1 MYECAV
7 RAMRKQLKLNSDSVG
22 CGSKRCK
29 QGYGDAC
36 GGSGGVC
43 IWRSLESGG
52 RFCVCAFGR
61 SLALVTLNIFS
72 HLLYFIKTF
81 THFVLS
87 MQFANIML
95 QINCN
100 STQRRLIPVNFDGSY
115 YASLNYNQS
124 CFLGTVLG
132 LSLTRATSSI
142 LT

>member
-7 RAMRKQLKLNSDSVG
+7 RAMRKQSKLNSDSVG

-81 THFVLS
+81 YAFRA
-87 MQFANIML
+87 FNAICKYNAA
-95 QINCN
+95 INCN

-124 CFLGTVLG
+124 CSLRTVLG